1 MRKYFRQTRQHEQR
15 QFYRCIVQAFIAE
28 WDGFDKQQTVLVLGA
43 TNRRD
48 IMDEAVLSRFAEQI
62 EIPLPDAAM
71 RQSILPPTR
80 RTHMA
85 GRIARK

>member
-1 MRKYFRQTRQHEQR
+1 MIESIFVKRGSTGSDSFTDD
-15 QFYRCIVQAFIAE
+15 IVQAFIAE
-28 WDGFDKQQTVLVLGA
+28 WDGFDKQQTVLILGA

-71 RQSILPPTR
+71 RQSIFCR
-80 RTHMA
+80 
-85 GRIARK
+85 